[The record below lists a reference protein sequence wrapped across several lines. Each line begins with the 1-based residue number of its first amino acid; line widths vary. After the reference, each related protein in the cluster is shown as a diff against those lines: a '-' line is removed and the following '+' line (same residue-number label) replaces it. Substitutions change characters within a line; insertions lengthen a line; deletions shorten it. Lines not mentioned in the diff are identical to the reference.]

1 MKTTLTTEQEVKL
14 RDHLSLVIEANKT
27 TNITRIDTWDSGW
40 LLHVEDSLVGV
51 DEVSSAPTGALADL
65 GSGAGFPGIPLA
77 IITGRDV
84 TLVESVGKKASLLA
98 EFSTALGI
106 ENQVQV
112 YSGRA
117 EQLASEQPGGFAVV
131 TARAL
136 SSLPSLM
143 ELASP
148 LLMQG
153 GNLVC
158 YKSSDID
165 EELAA
170 ALPIQEKLA
179 MYYIGKR
186 DVVLSDGET
195 RRSIVV
201 FKKEGQPLVKLP
213 RREGQA
219 QRKPYR
225 K

>member
-1 MKTTLTTEQEVKL
+1 MKTTLTNEQESML
-14 RDHLSLVIEANKT
+14 RNHLSLVIEANKT

-51 DEVSSAPTGALADL
+51 DEVASAPTGALADL

-77 IITGRDV
+77 TTTGRNV
-84 TLVESVGKKASLLA
+84 TLVESVGKKASLLR
-98 EFSTALGI
+98 EFAVELGLSERI
-106 ENQVQV
+106 QV

-117 EQLASEQPGGFAVV
+117 EQLAAEQPEGFAVI

-148 LLMQG
+148 LLIQG
-153 GNLVC
+153 GNLIC
-158 YKSSDID
+158 YKSSDIND
-165 EELAA
+165 ELEAA
-170 ALPIQEKLA
+170 ALIQEKLA
-179 MYYIGKR
+179 MYITGKR
-186 DVVLSDGET
+186 DVILSDGET
-195 RRSIVV
+195 KRSIVV

>member
-1 MKTTLTTEQEVKL
+1 MKTTLTTEQESKL
-14 RDHLSLVIEANKT
+14 HDHLSLVIEANKT

-51 DEVSSAPTGALADL
+51 DEVTSAPTGALADL

-77 IITGRDV
+77 ITTGRDV
-84 TLVESVGKKASLLA
+84 TLVESVGKKASLLK
-98 EFSTALGI
+98 EFAAALGL
-106 ENQVQV
+106 ENQVTV
-112 YSGRA
+112 YPGRA
-117 EQLASEQPGGFAVV
+117 EQLASEQPEGFAVV

-158 YKSSDID
+158 YKSSDIE
-165 EELAA
+165 EELSA

-179 MYYIGKR
+179 IYYVGKR

-195 RRSIVV
+195 KRSIVV

-213 RREGQA
+213 RHEGQA